1 MYIFFYDR
9 LFYFLDSIAT
19 IDIELENDSRKRD
32 LTTSQQKVDVE
43 MGLRLPI
50 PVDIYIFVE
59 KRVSWWTW
67 GAQVLGFPE
76 KEKMILYFPFVR
88 ETNIIDTNTITVKQI
103 KRDGDKKNDVHLG
116 IGWSRILRFQY
127 GSSLTADN
135 RFTCVS
141 CYAHQATKLSIII
154 WSCNII
160 IAINRTSRTVNV
172 KS

>member
-1 MYIFFYDR
+1 MILVNVIWR
-9 LFYFLDSIAT
+9 PVNKKST
-19 IDIELENDSRKRD
+19 
-32 LTTSQQKVDVE
+32 
-43 MGLRLPI
+43 LRWLLLPI
-50 PVDIYIFVE
+50 PVDIYIFAE
-59 KRVSWWTW
+59 KRVSRWTW

-88 ETNIIDTNTITVKQI
+88 ETIDTNTITVKQI

>member
-50 PVDIYIFVE
+50 PVDIYIFAE
-59 KRVSWWTW
+59 KRVSRWTW
-67 GAQVLGFPE
+67 RAQVLGFPE

-88 ETNIIDTNTITVKQI
+88 ETNIIDTNTIMLKQI
-103 KRDGDKKNDVHLG
+103 KRDGNKKNDVHLG
-116 IGWSRILRFQY
+116 IG
-127 GSSLTADN
+127 
-135 RFTCVS
+135 
-141 CYAHQATKLSIII
+141 
-154 WSCNII
+154 
-160 IAINRTSRTVNV
+160 
-172 KS
+172 